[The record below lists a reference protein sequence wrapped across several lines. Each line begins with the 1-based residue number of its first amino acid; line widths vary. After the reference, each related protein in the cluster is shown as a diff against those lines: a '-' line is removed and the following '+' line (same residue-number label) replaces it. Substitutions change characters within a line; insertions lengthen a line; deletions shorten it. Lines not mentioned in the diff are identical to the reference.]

1 LHGSRADRKKK
12 PPGLTATVVSS
23 VFGSRNGARPIS
35 GSGVTRP
42 RAPLSIPALSLAIHP
57 WRSSI
62 RPLSLLVLLLIFAP
76 AVEAAEPK
84 SVLDLFNRL
93 PDPPASA
100 QDAVK
105 WFDQNGKLIHPGL
118 LGEVDRLI
126 DQTETAAKR
135 AADIVNGGVE
145 RLFIGL
151 QR

>member
-1 LHGSRADRKKK
+1 
-12 PPGLTATVVSS
+12 
-23 VFGSRNGARPIS
+23 
-35 GSGVTRP
+35 
-42 RAPLSIPALSLAIHP
+42 
-57 WRSSI
+57 
-62 RPLSLLVLLLIFAP
+62 
-76 AVEAAEPK
+76 
-84 SVLDLFNRL
+84 VLDLFNRL

-118 LGEVDRLI
+118 LGEVVRWI